1 VAPTVKLVGS
11 LFDQTMNKAP
21 SLPGLYSAPGAPGA
35 PAAVLAPSVRCYA
48 RDDVTGVYSRT
59 EVLKGG
65 LFLAEK
71 YTRVLG
77 GMIYNPRY
85 GWYGAVAFG
94 CAEGLDQLEVEF
106 VPSVLV
112 TPTPTRR
119 PATVVPKAVATV
131 PIPSPVPS
139 PTLTTGIVSFSAPS
153 CSLVSYLAWNVKA
166 AYLIRGG
173 VKTGVPGDWG
183 GQAVL
188 TSVCPYSGT
197 LTLAVVFADGTI
209 ASCDVVV
216 P

>member
-35 PAAVLAPSVRCYA
+35 PAAVVLPSVRCYA
-48 RDDVTGVYSRT
+48 RDDVTGVYSPT
-59 EVLKGG
+59 QVLKGG

-106 VPSVLV
+106 VPPVS
-112 TPTPTRR
+112 PTRTSTPR
-119 PATVVPKAVATV
+119 PYVAPKPATPVPVAT
-131 PIPSPVPS
+131 SVPS
-139 PTLTTGIVSFSAPS
+139 ATLANGILSFSAPS
-153 CSLVSYLAWNVKA
+153 CDLVSYLVWNVKA
-166 AYLIRGG
+166 VYLVKNG
-173 VKTGVPGDWG
+173 VKTGVPGDNG
-183 GQAVL
+183 GQAVV
-188 TSVCPYSGT
+188 TSVCPFTGT
-197 LTLAVVFADGTI
+197 LTLAAVTSEGSVLSRSVVI
-209 ASCDVVV
+209 